1 MSVRAE
7 LSVPEGVITPGEA
20 LTVHLRVWNESR
32 IVDAYR
38 LCLIGPPAGWPDA
51 GPDLGQLPVYPG
63 NHEKINIPI
72 SVPRDGAIAPGPLTF
87 AVRVASV
94 EDPAAVAVPEGDV
107 QVGEFHDA
115 EIEPD
120 RRRVGGALWSSN
132 LVVVENTGNAT
143 ATVRLRV
150 APEAEDAPLK
160 VSLRRSRL
168 VLGPGERARVSLM
181 TRVSN
186 PMFTGTAVNWPV
198 VVRVEQEHAEP
209 VSASFT
215 HRQRPL
221 LPKAALKVLIAAVT
235 ALVAFAVLW
244 ISPVGGRKPEADT
257 ESAKGPS
264 QVEAVQEEQRKEAD
278 AKGQEEEKAEQEK
291 KARESAGALKKRPF
305 QESLVAD
312 TKAGRPVAEYAVP
325 KGYRLAIKSVQL
337 TAGGPPTAFLFL
349 RAAGVQLASVG
360 VNSVKDVTV
369 PPTLSPKENEKL
381 TLELD
386 CPAPPSGPPASA
398 GPSAPPT
405 PPTAPTT
412 CTATALIVGELIP
425 LTGPN
430 AEEIKAADPKP
441 DPKPEPKP

>member
-7 LSVPEGVITPGEA
+7 LTVPADVITPGEA
-20 LTVHLRVWNESR
+20 LTAHLRVWNESR

-38 LCLIGPPAGWPDA
+38 LRLVGAPVWWPDA
-51 GPDLGQLPVYPG
+51 EPDLGQLSVYPG

-72 SVPRDGAIAPGPLTF
+72 SLPRDSALAPGPLTF

-94 EDPAAVAVPEGDV
+94 EDPAAVAVPEAEI

-120 RRRVGGALWSSN
+120 RLRVGGALWSSN

-150 APEAEDAPLK
+150 APEAKDAPLK

-168 VLGPGERARVSLM
+168 VLKPGEQARVSLL
-181 TRVSN
+181 TRVLN
-186 PMFTGTAVNWPV
+186 PMFTGTAANWPV
-198 VVRVEQEHAEP
+198 VIHVEQEHAEEG
-209 VSASFT
+209 SASFT

-221 LPKAALKVLIAAVT
+221 LPKPVLKALIAVVT

-244 ISPVGGRKPEADT
+244 ISPVGGKKPKAET

-264 QVEAVQEEQRKEAD
+264 QVEAVQEEQKKEAD
-278 AKGQEEEKAEQEK
+278 AKKQEEEKAEKEK
-291 KARESAGALKKRPF
+291 KDQDSAGAPKKKPF

-312 TKAGRPVAEYAVP
+312 TKTGRPIAEYTIP
-325 KGYRLAIKSVQL
+325 KDYRLAVKSVQL
-337 TAGGPPTAFLFL
+337 TAGGPPTGFLFL

-360 VNSVKDVTV
+360 VNIVKDVTV
-369 PPTLSPKENEKL
+369 PPTLSPKEKEKL
-381 TLELD
+381 SLELD
-386 CPAPPSGPPASA
+386 CPAPPSGTPVTPPPASGA
-398 GPSAPPT
+398 PSAPPA
-405 PPTAPTT
+405 PPAAPTT

-430 AEEIKAADPKP
+430 AEEIKPNP
-441 DPKPEPKP
+441 